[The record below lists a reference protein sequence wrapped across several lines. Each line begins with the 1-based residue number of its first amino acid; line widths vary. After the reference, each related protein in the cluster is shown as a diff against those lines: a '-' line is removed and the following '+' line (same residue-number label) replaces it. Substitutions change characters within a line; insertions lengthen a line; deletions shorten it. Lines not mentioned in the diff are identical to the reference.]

1 MQRSKRFWSRSIAL
15 GAPAL
20 LLLAGCAEP
29 THEERVAQIRSK
41 YEATLNGFVVE
52 QAPTE
57 ETAPDAEGEPTSGE
71 EGAEE
76 AAAQGDTTDGEMPA
90 DDATEE
96 GAGEPA
102 DDAVPLRQDVLLD
115 IVVRHDSAEKL
126 PGITVDITMADGER
140 ELETWRV
147 WFDTSDLEKGP
158 GIQYTHTLEDVD
170 YEPGYGF
177 SAEIRHPVPPQD
189 RGLYQEFA
197 ATGG

>member
-1 MQRSKRFWSRSIAL
+1 MQRCKRFCSRSIAL
-15 GAPAL
+15 LVPVV

-29 THEERVAQIRSK
+29 THEERVAEIRSK

-52 QAPTE
+52 QEPVE
-57 ETAPDAEGEPTSGE
+57 EAETDAEGEATSAEAGAEGAAGQSDATEGEATADDTSGE
-71 EGAEE
+71 A
-76 AAAQGDTTDGEMPA
+76 
-90 DDATEE
+90 
-96 GAGEPA
+96 AGEPA
-102 DDAVPLRQDVLLD
+102 DEAMPLQQDVLLD

-158 GIQYTHTLEDVD
+158 GIQYTHTLENVD

-177 SAEIRHPVPPQD
+177 SAEIRHPVPPED

-197 ATGG
+197 PTGG